1 MTAINYVRILAG
13 GGVGSTHF
21 DRPRCEVRSLPV
33 SKPSQASLPT
43 GTAAR
48 VSRSSTF
55 RSLRHPSDLPHQS
68 RMQFPR
74 DYLKL

>member
-13 GGVGSTHF
+13 GGVGSAHF
-21 DRPRCEVRSLPV
+21 DRPRCEVRSLRRLKAQPGT
-33 SKPSQASLPT
+33 LPT